1 MTTRPYLGEQPTPA
15 LSTIAQRDPARA
27 ARLLGSLR
35 NASVPL
41 VAPSN
46 APVERTPRA
55 SRLEQSEP
63 VIDRSAP
70 APSRQYRRGS
80 IFHMPGAIKW
90 HPLDRNQRAKVWT
103 IAQSMERLTKQ
114 KGKRN
119 GCISGIGLRVLNCL
133 LYRFQNSN
141 SGRCDPSYDALQ
153 KMTGLCRGAITK
165 AIDRLEASGLLTV
178 TRRMIRARQA
188 VISPLTGRAHECIV
202 VRQISNAY
210 VITEPNRVTIPG
222 PCTSGSAKP
231 FPKARGLNP
240 MESTLNELFQS
251 IIKPSL
257 SSSEQSKHPLNPKY
271 ATVPVAR

>member
-1 MTTRPYLGEQPTPA
+1 MTTRPHLGEQPTIAPT
-15 LSTIAQRDPARA
+15 TIAQRDPARA
-27 ARLLGSLR
+27 ARLLSSLR
-35 NASVPL
+35 NAYVP
-41 VAPSN
+41 VTDCAPP
-46 APVERTPRA
+46 PVEPKPRT
-55 SRLEQSEP
+55 SRLDQSEP

-70 APSRQYRRGS
+70 APSRRYRRGS

-90 HPLDRNQRAKVWT
+90 RPLDRNQRAKVWT
-103 IAQSMERLTKQ
+103 IAQSMERLTKK

-133 LYRFQNSN
+133 LYRFLNSN

-153 KMTGLCRGAITK
+153 KLTGLCRGAIAN

-210 VITEPNRVTIPG
+210 VITEPNRVTIPD
-222 PCTSGSAKP
+222 PCTSGSATP
-231 FPKARGLNP
+231 FPKARGLNS
-240 MESTLNELFQS
+240 MESALNELFQS
-251 IIKPSL
+251 IVKPSL

>member
-1 MTTRPYLGEQPTPA
+1 
-15 LSTIAQRDPARA
+15 
-27 ARLLGSLR
+27 
-35 NASVPL
+35 
-41 VAPSN
+41 
-46 APVERTPRA
+46 
-55 SRLEQSEP
+55 
-63 VIDRSAP
+63 
-70 APSRQYRRGS
+70 
-80 IFHMPGAIKW
+80 MPGAIKW

-178 TRRMIRARQA
+178 TRRMIRASQA
-188 VISPLTGRAHECIV
+188 VVSPITGRTHDCIV

-210 VITEPNRVTIPG
+210 VITEPNRVSIPDQ
-222 PCTSGSAKP
+222 CVSATAKP
-231 FPKARGLNP
+231 FPRARGLNP
-240 MESTLNELFQS
+240 MESALNELFQS

-257 SSSEQSKHPLNPKY
+257 SGSEQSKHPLITKY
-271 ATVPVAR
+271 ATVPIAR